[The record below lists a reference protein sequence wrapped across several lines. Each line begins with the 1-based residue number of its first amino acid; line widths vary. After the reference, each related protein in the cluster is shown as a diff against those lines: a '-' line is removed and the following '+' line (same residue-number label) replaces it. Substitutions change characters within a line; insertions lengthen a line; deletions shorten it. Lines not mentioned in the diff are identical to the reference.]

1 MHLREAF
8 CALTVAREL
17 LSDANIKLKSAEV
30 LVLNSQRQLDAMK
43 YTLLTVSQ
51 NVIHNLGHFY
61 TDTNGTMG
69 HSAID
74 LRDISFDARLEEFYS
89 TYIPAV
95 VTVSFFHSSPVQFRV
110 QLPVATPIAVASKV
124 ADVVNS
130 NVKKQNLIKPI
141 W

>member
-43 YTLLTVSQ
+43 YTLLKVSQ

-61 TDTNGTMG
+61 TDTNSTLG
-69 HSAID
+69 HSAIY
-74 LRDISFDARLEEFYS
+74 LREISFDARLEEFYS
-89 TYIPAV
+89 TYIPE
-95 VTVSFFHSSPVQFRV
+95 
-110 QLPVATPIAVASKV
+110 L
-124 ADVVNS
+124 
-130 NVKKQNLIKPI
+130 
-141 W
+141 